1 MEKDMKN
8 IIKRISIV
16 LFVILLCLNI
26 VSGQGKTKEV
36 TVTGEAAGDSLQ
48 AYDEALKDALRKAV
62 EMGVGVFVSGDTY
75 TKNFELISDK
85 IFSQAR
91 GYIEDYEVISKIVED
106 GMYKVTIRATVST
119 KKIEST
125 LRDLNILKDILGY
138 PRLMVIGFEKIDGE
152 LSDGASA
159 QTQIERVFLDKGFD
173 MVDKFTVEEIKE
185 RDFKINQVDN
195 INLAATLGKKY
206 GAEVVLIV
214 NAFADFQQD
223 VEEYGV
229 NIRFYNGNV
238 QAKIV
243 DADTGKLLGTES
255 ITEMGRAR
263 DSLERAGKKIAPKLM
278 EKVVKVWRERG
289 YGSGNEVEI
298 VVSEISYPS
307 FMKLKKEIEKIR
319 GVEST
324 SNPSFTKNV
333 GALRVKGTI
342 QADDMAVKLSELK
355 TVRLEITGVTQNRI
369 DIKYSE

>member
-1 MEKDMKN
+1 
-8 IIKRISIV
+8 
-16 LFVILLCLNI
+16 
-26 VSGQGKTKEV
+26 
-36 TVTGEAAGDSLQ
+36 
-48 AYDEALKDALRKAV
+48 
-62 EMGVGVFVSGDTY
+62 
-75 TKNFELISDK
+75 
-85 IFSQAR
+85 
-91 GYIEDYEVISKIVED
+91 
-106 GMYKVTIRATVST
+106 
-119 KKIEST
+119 
-125 LRDLNILKDILGY
+125 
-138 PRLMVIGFEKIDGE
+138 
-152 LSDGASA
+152 
-159 QTQIERVFLDKGFD
+159 

-214 NAFADFQQD
+214 NAFADFQQE

-298 VVSEISYPS
+298 VVSEISYPN

-333 GALRVKGTI
+333 GSIRVKGTI
-342 QADDMAVKLSELK
+342 QADDMAVKLGELK
-355 TVRLEITGVTQNRI
+355 TIKLEITGVTQNRI

>member
-1 MEKDMKN
+1 MKN
-8 IIKRISIV
+8 FIQRMYII
-16 LFVILLCLNI
+16 LFVILLCFNI
-26 VSGQGKTKEV
+26 VSGQEKTKEV

-48 AYDEALKDALRKAV
+48 SYDEALKDALRKAV

-75 TKNFELISDK
+75 TKNYELISDK

-91 GYIEDYEVISKIVED
+91 GYIEDYEIISKMVEN
-106 GMYKVTIRATVST
+106 GIYKVTIRATVST
-119 KKIEST
+119 KKIETT

-159 QTQIERVFLDKGFD
+159 QNQIEKVFLDKGFD

-185 RDFKINQVDN
+185 RDFKINQLDN
-195 INLAATLGKKY
+195 INLAATLGKRY

-214 NAFADFQQD
+214 NAFADFQQE

-229 NIRFYNGNV
+229 QIRFYNGNV

-243 DADTGKLLGTES
+243 DVDTARLITTES
-255 ITEMGRAR
+255 ITEIGRAR

-278 EKVVKVWRERG
+278 EKIVQAWRERS

-307 FMKLKKEIEKIR
+307 FMKFKKEIEKIR
-319 GVEST
+319 GVESV

-333 GALRVKGTI
+333 GTIRVKGTI

-355 TVRLEITGVTQNRI
+355 TLNLEITGVTQNRI